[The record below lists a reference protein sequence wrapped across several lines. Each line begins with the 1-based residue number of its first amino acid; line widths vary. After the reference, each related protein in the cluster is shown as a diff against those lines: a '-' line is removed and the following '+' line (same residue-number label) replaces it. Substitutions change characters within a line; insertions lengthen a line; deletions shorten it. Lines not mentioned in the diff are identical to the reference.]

1 MAAWV
6 ADLEKVGYV
15 FPRLRNADERSI
27 QGPDGELLRQD
38 GAEAV
43 APHEPFVAPR
53 TPLHWR
59 RYDKYATIHH
69 FLHDLCIE
77 VDFGEVH
84 TLKTF
89 S

>member
-6 ADLEKVGYV
+6 ADLKEVGYV

-27 QGPDGELLRQD
+27 QGPDVELLRED

-43 APHEPFVAPR
+43 IPQDPFVAPR

-59 RYDKYATIHH
+59 RYDKYATIHQI
-69 FLHDLCIE
+69 LDVLNIN
-77 VDFGEVH
+77 V
-84 TLKTF
+84 
-89 S
+89 